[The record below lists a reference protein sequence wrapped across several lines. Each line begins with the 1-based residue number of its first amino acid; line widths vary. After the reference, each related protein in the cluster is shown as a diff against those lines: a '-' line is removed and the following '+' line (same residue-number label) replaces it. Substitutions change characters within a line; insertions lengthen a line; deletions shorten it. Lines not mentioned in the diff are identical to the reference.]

1 MFWCCVCFYKKILQR
16 KKIPDWTKK
25 SCLDT
30 FDIRVALLVG
40 YLAFL
45 MTILCLYFEKRPTK
59 KNSVWSTSHEVCNF
73 VQTAGDFVLA
83 KICYKGSNSHWE
95 LLWRFLRGTSS
106 IWLPYWKPVIIILN
120 WESGQACFALTH
132 IQMWPIFYWILLLGG
147 IAAAVGNSCLWG

>member
-16 KKIPDWTKK
+16 KKSPIEPKNPAWIHLTYVLLSWWVILHSWWLYCVCTLKK
-25 SCLDT
+25 D
-30 FDIRVALLVG
+30 
-40 YLAFL
+40 
-45 MTILCLYFEKRPTK
+45 PQK

-147 IAAAVGNSCLWG
+147 IAAAVGSSCLWG